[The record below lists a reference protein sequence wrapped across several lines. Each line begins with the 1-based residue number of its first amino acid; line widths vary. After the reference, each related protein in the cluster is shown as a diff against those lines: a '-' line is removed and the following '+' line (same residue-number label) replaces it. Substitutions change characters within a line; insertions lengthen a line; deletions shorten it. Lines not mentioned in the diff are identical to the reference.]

1 MPAPPEH
8 PPAPGA
14 DPARAYLGLG
24 SNQGDSKALLVRAV
38 QELGELPGTRVV
50 AQSSLYVAAP
60 VGGPEQPDFLNM
72 VVAVDTT
79 VPPVSLL
86 EAVRE
91 LEDSAGRR
99 REERWGPRTLDV
111 DILWYHAFEATEGPL
126 QVPHPRM
133 EDRRFVLE
141 PLAEIAPD
149 LVLPSGRTARE
160 ALAHVREQ
168 VVTRLSGEMVS
179 RDQDSPDDAAKE

>member
-1 MPAPPEH
+1 MPRPPEH

-14 DPARAYLGLG
+14 YPARAYLGLG
-24 SNQGDSKALLVRAV
+24 SNLGDSKALLLRAV
-38 QELGELPGTRVV
+38 GKLGELPGTRVV
-50 AQSSLYVAAP
+50 ALSDLYVTAP

-79 VPPVSLL
+79 MPPLRLL
-86 EAVRE
+86 RAVQG
-91 LEDSAGRR
+91 LEDRAGRK

-133 EDRRFVLE
+133 EERRFVLE

-149 LVLPSGRTARE
+149 LVLRSGRTVRE
-160 ALAHVREQ
+160 ALACVREQ
-168 VVTRLSGEMVS
+168 VVTRLLGENVF
-179 RDQDSPDDAAKE
+179 RDEDSPDDPAKE